1 MLKKILVVCNNNS
14 SLSQM
19 TEGWLKYYGKGKC
32 EIYSAGIHKGELN
45 LFASKVMMEAVI
57 DITMHKANIITD
69 FKDISFDYI
78 ITHNT
83 DIEANSDTNIKGTNI
98 LRKDFTDPDTFSGT
112 DDEKLKQFSTL
123 RDEIED
129 FCFDFVD
136 KNIKKLY

>member
-14 SLSQM
+14 SLSQI

-32 EIYSAGIHKGELN
+32 EVYSAGIQKGELN

-57 DITMHKANIITD
+57 DITMHVTNSID
-69 FKDISFDYI
+69 DYENISFDHI

-83 DIEANSDTNIKGTNI
+83 DIETDKSGAEIT
-98 LRKDFTDPDTFSGT
+98 RKDFDNPDTFAGT

-129 FCFDFVD
+129 FCFDFV
-136 KNIKKLY
+136 NRHIKKLF